1 MYPLRIDGMAAAVQP
16 AVGTDAVPT
25 MSANA
30 IRHVGRIWPASG
42 DEYAFENMREDVTT
56 GSLIEAE
63 PGTPQGHMISFSMS
77 VEMKGAGAAYA
88 SGTPVRPEI
97 DPLLV
102 ACGLLRT
109 HDDTVSSES
118 VEYTLADDE
127 HEVASV
133 YLWSAGQVMKLVDC
147 AANAVGE
154 FNAGQLARMNFTIS
168 GIVTEI
174 SQEALPVATY
184 DDVESPAIVNAGFA
198 ITPSGG
204 SAWSP
209 NFSAFQLD
217 LGNNVVRL
225 DDGNSANGIERFAI
239 GSRAPRLT
247 LNARVPAFSAYN
259 PNTLRAA
266 NTLQELAC
274 TLGST
279 QYNRF
284 DIESTDMRLVGR
296 PGRQEDN
303 EFAAYALTY
312 MLRDL
317 ALRAD

>member
-1 MYPLRIDGMAAAVQP
+1 MYPIRIDGMAAKVQS

-25 MSANA
+25 MSADA

-42 DEYAFENMREDVTT
+42 DEYAFENLREDVAT

-77 VEMKGAGAAYA
+77 VELKGAGAAYA

-109 HDDTVSSES
+109 HDDTTSSEN
-118 VEYTLADDE
+118 VEYTLADDS
-127 HEVASV
+127 HEVISV
-133 YLWSAGQVMKLVDC
+133 YLWAAGQVMKVVDC
-147 AANAVGE
+147 AATAVWE
-154 FNAGQLARMNFTIS
+154 APAGQLARINFTIS
-168 GIVTEI
+168 GIITEI
-174 SQEALPVATY
+174 SQQALPAATY
-184 DDVESPAIVNAGFA
+184 DAVESPAIVNAGFA
-198 ITPSGG
+198 ITPNGG

-209 NFSAFQLD
+209 NFSSFRLD
-217 LGNNVVRL
+217 LGNNVSRL

-239 GSRAPRLT
+239 GSRQPRLM

-266 NTLQELAC
+266 NTLQTLAC
-274 TLGST
+274 TIGST

-284 DIESTDMRLVGR
+284 DLESTDMRLVGR

-303 EFAAYALTY
+303 EFAAYALEF

-317 ALRAD
+317 TLRAD